1 MATTLP
7 QNPYQTLGV
16 TPDAD
21 AAAIKKA
28 YRKLVLSCH
37 PDKVTDE
44 SLKAQKQDEF
54 HKIQQA
60 YETIGDPDNRT
71 KYELELKAKK
81 LREERDRTTPRASPA
96 HTNHVNVNIYT
107 ARPPPEFRS
116 SSSKHSPSKPNSSK
130 PYSSD
135 FSQSWEHGIP
145 TRSRTYYEENRK
157 TRRTVS
163 DEKLKRDRDDLKEM
177 DRRRRERQRE
187 EERER
192 EKQRQF
198 AEDAERQRR
207 KRERELKEKERDRIR
222 REAARRERE
231 DREEREAREERD
243 MRAKAERKAKERADR
258 ERADRVRRQEAEE
271 KSRPKNRAYVEPYS
285 EEDEDGRKSRSK
297 KSPKKDSLPRDKSA
311 SKRSTP
317 RDEVVP
323 DMPTMEKLSSTMAF
337 AANYIKGKSTSKHS
351 VDAPFSSAEYPDP
364 NDWAPKRRGSNDAKH
379 AKAEAVHIVEG
390 DSPRDRAETSPTS
403 RAPPPLKKSYTMGH
417 VPAAEAP
424 PTRIPFGRSH
434 TMEPDFFSRS
444 AGADKHRPSR
454 GRSSFDDDDYPSSRP
469 RVQKY
474 KVGTDKGTP
483 RVFETADYREP
494 YSRGPSASFERIKTS
509 TPWSVDDVSTSRPY
523 SKEELLTSKY
533 GPPSYAD
540 YPGAYAAHVSA

>member
-7 QNPYQTLGV
+7 PNPYQTLGV
-16 TPDAD
+16 SPEAD

-44 SLKAQKQDEF
+44 SLKAQKQEEF
-54 HKIQQA
+54 HRIQQA

-81 LREERDRTTPRASPA
+81 LREERDRTAPRGSPA
-96 HTNHVNVNIYT
+96 QTNHVNVNIYT
-107 ARPPPEFRS
+107 AHPPPEFRS

-135 FSQSWEHGIP
+135 FSQSWEHDIP
-145 TRSRTYYEENRK
+145 TRSRTYYEESRK

-163 DEKLKRDRDDLKEM
+163 DEKLKRDRDDSREM
-177 DRRRRERQRE
+177 ERRRRERERLRE

-192 EKQRQF
+192 ERHRQM

-207 KRERELKEKERDRIR
+207 KREREAKDKERDRIR
-222 REAARRERE
+222 RDAARRERDE
-231 DREEREAREERD
+231 REEREERE

-258 ERADRVRRQEAEE
+258 ERADRGRRQEAEE
-271 KSRPKNRAYVEPYS
+271 KSRAKNKAYVEPYS
-285 EEDEDGRKSRSK
+285 EDEDGRRSRSK
-297 KSPKKDSLPRDKSA
+297 KSPKKDSIPRDKSA

-317 RDEVVP
+317 RDELVP
-323 DMPTMEKLSSTMAF
+323 ELPTMDKISSTMAF

-351 VDAPFSSAEYPDP
+351 VDAPFSAAYPDP
-364 NDWAPKRRGSNDAKH
+364 NDWAPKRRGSDDAKH
-379 AKAEAVHIVEG
+379 AKAEAIHIVEG
-390 DSPRDRAETSPTS
+390 DSPHDRSETSPTS
-403 RAPPPLKKSYTMGH
+403 RTPPPLKKSYTMGH
-417 VPAAEAP
+417 IPATEAP
-424 PTRIPFGRSH
+424 PTRIPFGRSQ
-434 TMEPDFFSRS
+434 TMEPDFFSRH
-444 AGADKHRPSR
+444 AGADKHRSPR
-454 GRSSFDDDDYPSSRP
+454 GRTSFDDDDYPLSQP

-483 RVFETADYREP
+483 RVFETADYRDT
-494 YSRGPSASFERIKTS
+494 YSRGSSAPFGRIKTS
-509 TPWSVDDVSTSRPY
+509 PPYSAENVSTSRSY
-523 SKEELLTSKY
+523 GKEELLTSKY
-533 GPPSYAD
+533 DSPSYSD
-540 YPGAYAAHVSA
+540 YPAAYVAAHVSA